1 MAAWTLKF
9 DGAGLF
15 GFLHPGRAPATKPA
29 ARVDKAAAGGEISLR
44 RAEAMRGLFPKVSAW
59 MARRAYLA
67 EMGAVD
73 RYLSQSTD
81 LFDLECR
88 IRELERRG
96 SPPLQF

>member
-9 DGAGLF
+9 DVADLF
-15 GFLHPGRAPATKPA
+15 GFLHLRRPA
-29 ARVDKAAAGGEISLR
+29 AGLRATARREVSAR

-59 MARRAYLA
+59 MARQAYLT

-81 LFDLECR
+81 LADLERR
-88 IRELERRG
+88 IREIERHG
-96 SPPLQF
+96 GAAHWGG